1 MSYQLTCE
9 GATSVP
15 EITGTAVDA
24 CTTAGGVVDWV
35 ENASFLPELSL
46 EDGGLIA
53 GAVIALWA
61 LAWTFRQLMKQ
72 LRED

>member
-1 MSYQLTCE
+1 MPYELICE

-35 ENASFLPELSL
+35 EAASFLPDLSL

-53 GAVIALWA
+53 GAILALWTVG
-61 LAWTFRQLMKQ
+61 WVFRVLKRQIA
-72 LRED
+72 EG